1 MSQKTMRNNGYNL
14 RKAIMEAKG
23 VTKDDCL
30 RGTIYQLLNVLSVK
44 DTGKFIDIV
53 IRLYS
58 STKLLMPDGFVDM
71 LCGQEAFQELGYA
84 FVLGLKGSYWN
95 NKSEDKREEE

>member
-1 MSQKTMRNNGYNL
+1 MRNNGYNL

-30 RGTIYQLLNVLSVK
+30 RGTIYQLLNALSVK

-71 LCGQEAFQELGYA
+71 LYGKEVFQELGYA
-84 FVLGLKGSYWN
+84 FVLGLKGSCWN
-95 NKSEDKREEE
+95 NKLEDKKEEK

>member
-1 MSQKTMRNNGYNL
+1 MVRLYEKNE
-14 RKAIMEAKG
+14 K
-23 VTKDDCL
+23 
-30 RGTIYQLLNVLSVK
+30 IYISVK

-71 LCGQEAFQELGYA
+71 LCGQEVLQELGYA

-95 NKSEDKREEE
+95 NKSGDKKEEE

>member
-1 MSQKTMRNNGYNL
+1 
-14 RKAIMEAKG
+14 METKG

-30 RGTIYQLLNVLSVK
+30 RGTIYQLLNALSVK
-44 DTGKFIDIV
+44 DTAKFIDIV

-71 LCGQEAFQELGYA
+71 LCGQEAFRSGDMHLCLG
-84 FVLGLKGSYWN
+84 
-95 NKSEDKREEE
+95 